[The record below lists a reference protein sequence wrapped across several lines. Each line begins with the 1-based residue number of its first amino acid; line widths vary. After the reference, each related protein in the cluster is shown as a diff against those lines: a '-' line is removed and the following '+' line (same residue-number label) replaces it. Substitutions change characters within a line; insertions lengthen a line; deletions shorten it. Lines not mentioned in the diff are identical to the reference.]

1 MSVKEEMEM
10 NELSSHI
17 SVLTEER
24 DLLQNL
30 LRIERML
37 RDRLIEN
44 RQRFNDIVVIAVA
57 VSFMVG
63 LVAGVLMVVVTQR
76 GAL

>member
-44 RQRFNDIVVIAVA
+44 RQRINDIVVIAVA